1 MRNKPSHRYE
11 FGPFC
16 LDKVEHVLTC
26 NGSPVSLM
34 PKAFE
39 VLLAL
44 VENSRHVVSKDE
56 LMTAAWPEAHVEEAN
71 LTQNIFLLRRVLGEG
86 DGGRQYIE
94 TIPRRGYR
102 FIADVREVKE
112 EVVSPPRSAR
122 AEANAAGRGP
132 RANVA
137 ANSIAVLP
145 LINGGNDPNFEYL
158 FDGIT
163 ESVINNLSRLPS
175 LKVMARST
183 TFRYKGREVDV
194 REVGQ
199 ELGVRAVLT
208 GRVIGLND
216 RLTISVELVDV
227 EDGSQCWGGRY
238 DIPVS
243 DVFAAQ
249 GEIVSEITHN
259 LQIKLTAEE
268 KERLAT
274 PYTENIEAH
283 HCYLKGRYF
292 WNKYSMECVERAIGY
307 FRQAVALDPTYALA
321 YAGLADSYQRLSSSF
336 LPPAEALPK
345 AKSLALKA
353 VECDDTLPEAHSSL
367 GAITSY
373 WDLDFHA
380 AESEHLRAIG
390 LNARSPLIRQR
401 YGMCLLFME
410 RFEEARVEFVKAL
423 DLDPLSPQI
432 NINLGWCLIFTGKYD
447 LAVEQMSK
455 AVELDP
461 NYYPSRVGL
470 GYAYMHI
477 GNLTKAITEL
487 KRAWRLEKDFHSLG
501 LMGCAYALFGRRREA
516 ERVVA
521 ELREASKRRYIS
533 PYHIATVYACL
544 GEKAEALEWLERLY
558 ADKND
563 FLTILKLS
571 PELKSMHTEPGFV
584 DLLKRTGLLS

>member
-1 MRNKPSHRYE
+1 MSSKTLHRYE

-16 LDKVEHVLTC
+16 LDKVERVLTF

-56 LMTAAWPEAHVEEAN
+56 LMTAVWPEAHVEEAN

-102 FIADVREVKE
+102 FIADVREVKD

-145 LINGGNDPNFEYL
+145 LINGSHDPNFEYL

-163 ESVINNLSRLPS
+163 ESIINNLSQLPS

-183 TFRYKGREVDV
+183 VFRYKGREVDV
-194 REVGQ
+194 LEVGR

-227 EDGSQCWGGRY
+227 DDGSQCWGRRY
-238 DIPVS
+238 HVPVS
-243 DVFAAQ
+243 NVFAAQ
-249 GEIVSEITHN
+249 DEIVNEITHN
-259 LQIKLTAEE
+259 LQIKVTAEE
-268 KERLAT
+268 KERLARR
-274 PYTENIEAH
+274 YTENVGAH

-307 FRQAVALDPTYALA
+307 FRQAVTLDPTYALA

-336 LPPAEALPK
+336 LPPEEALPM
-345 AKSLALKA
+345 ARSLALKA
-353 VECDDTLPEAHSSL
+353 IECDDTLPEAHSSL
-367 GAITSY
+367 GVITTY
-373 WDLDFHA
+373 WNLDFHA
-380 AESEHLRAIG
+380 AESEHLRAIE
-390 LNARSPLIRQR
+390 LNAGSSLIRQR
-401 YGMCLLFME
+401 YGMCLLYME
-410 RFEEARVEFVKAL
+410 RFEEARAELTKAF

-432 NINLGWCLIFTGKYD
+432 NVNLGLCFIFTGKYD
-447 LAVEQMSK
+447 LAFQQMSK

-461 NYYPSRVGL
+461 NYYPARVGL
-470 GYAYMHI
+470 GYAYMHT
-477 GNLTKAITEL
+477 GNLTKAIAEL
-487 KRAWRLEKDFHSLG
+487 KRAWRLGKDFHSLG
-501 LMGCAYALFGRRREA
+501 LMGCAYALFGKRREA

-533 PYHIATVYACL
+533 PYHLATVYACI
-544 GEKAEALEWLERLY
+544 GEKEAALEWLERLY

-563 FLTILKLS
+563 YLTFLKLS
-571 PELKSMHTEPGFV
+571 PELKSMHTEPEFV
-584 DLLKRTGLLS
+584 DLLKRTGLLP